1 MGLPVANDF
10 CAQASIEL
18 EEPIIGTAAAR
29 TSVWLGVEI
38 RGVWPRDA
46 FDCATVPDALRARL
60 PMWAAALP
68 GFRPQALRRPG
79 REQCSEPAVFI
90 ALTGPDCDVVV
101 RLDVSSLDALA
112 EIDLPSV
119 VETIRAGGVPVG
131 GRRVEEPAVWVCVH
145 GKRDRCCA
153 KFGVPVYEAAAAL
166 DGVDVW
172 QTSHLGGHR
181 FAATLLC
188 LPSGLCYG
196 RLQASDVEA
205 LVRNHGQG
213 RVHDL
218 TLFRGR
224 TCWSA
229 AGQAAVHFVRAHIG
243 DMSLGGFVPTSEA
256 ATSEGIRVR
265 VESPQGGFDVEVAK
279 RPVGGE
285 APPSCEKTPAPVAG
299 WFQLELQSA

>member
-1 MGLPVANDF
+1 DVYKRQVL
-10 CAQASIEL
+10 
-18 EEPIIGTAAAR
+18 
-29 TSVWLGVEI
+29 LGVEV
-38 RGVWPRDA
+38 RGVWPRNA
-46 FDCATVPDALRARL
+46 FDCATVPETLRSRL
-60 PMWAAALP
+60 PMWAAAVP

-79 REQCSEPAVFI
+79 REQCPEPAVFV
-90 ALTGPDCDVVV
+90 ALTGPACDVMV
-101 RLDVSSLDALA
+101 RLDVPSLDALCDV
-112 EIDLPSV
+112 DLPTV
-119 VETIRAGGVPVG
+119 VETIRAGGVPER

-153 KFGVPVYEAAAAL
+153 KFGAPVYEAAAAL
-166 DGVDVW
+166 DGVDAW

-196 RLQASDVEA
+196 RLQASDVEPLA
-205 LVRNHGQG
+205 RSHGLG

-229 AGQAAVHFVRAHIG
+229 PGQAAVHFVRAH
-243 DMSLGGFVPTSEA
+243 LGEMAVVGFAPCSEA
-256 ATSEGIRVR
+256 ETEAGIRVR
-265 VESPQGGFDVEVAK
+265 VESPRGAFDVVVEK

-285 APPSCEKTPAPVAG
+285 ASPSCDKPPAPVSG
-299 WFQLELQSA
+299 WFQVDLQSV